1 MDFIYEYVER
11 FFEKVPISKKNRKLK
26 EAFVRDI
33 VKEYNEL
40 KKENSDEKCIEILNN
55 KYGWIDNLYRENE
68 ASAVF
73 LSIDG
78 MTISDSGVV
87 FDPSDEE
94 YKSDRTYQL
103 LEELCDISF
112 CYARRK
118 EDFIFDCSERF
129 VVFALDKCRNYFGS
143 IGDYCRLTEPYVPI
157 GYVRQEGLY
166 SRIANNLKE
175 FLELAVFYPYWY
187 NVIELERMRK
197 GYTLDKLEQEWIMNI
212 PDFYKKQKEISDALQ
227 IHKNEKSLE
236 LLFDNLR
243 MESEFVVCNIDDE
256 YNNYEKL
263 L

>member
-1 MDFIYEYVER
+1 
-11 FFEKVPISKKNRKLK
+11 
-26 EAFVRDI
+26 
-33 VKEYNEL
+33 
-40 KKENSDEKCIEILNN
+40 
-55 KYGWIDNLYRENE
+55 
-68 ASAVF
+68 
-73 LSIDG
+73 
-78 MTISDSGVV
+78 MTISNSGVV
-87 FDPSDEE
+87 FEPSDEE
-94 YKSDRTYQL
+94 YKFDRTYQL

-143 IGDYCRLTEPYVPI
+143 IGDHCNLTESYVPI

-187 NVIELERMRK
+187 NVIKLERMRK
-197 GYTLDKLEQEWIMNI
+197 EYTLDELEQEWIMNI

-236 LLFDNLR
+236 ILFDNLR
-243 MESEFVVCNIDDE
+243 MESEFVACDIDDE
-256 YNNYEKL
+256 YNNYEKIL
-263 L
+263 